1 MRKYRLKKIDD
12 MEINIASLV
21 DIIFLLLLFFVVAST
36 LDTGIIRATVRL
48 PNSGELS
55 NIEKIDS
62 ITLFLDREGAI
73 YTEKEH
79 LPWDYLSSYL
89 RKNTVG
95 TDRGIDVYADKEVG
109 FDYVARII
117 VAGSELGIEKI
128 NFLLQ
133 REYSD

>member
-21 DIIFLLLLFFVVAST
+21 DIIFLLLLFFIVAST
-36 LDTGIIRATVRL
+36 LDTGTIRATLRL
-48 PNSGELS
+48 PSSGELS
-55 NIEKIDS
+55 NIEKIES

-73 YTEKEH
+73 YSEKEH
-79 LPWDYLSSYL
+79 LSWDYLSSYL
-89 RKNTVG
+89 RENIVG
-95 TDRGIDVYADKEVG
+95 TDGGIDVYADKEVD
-109 FDYVARII
+109 FDYVAKII

>member
-36 LDTGIIRATVRL
+36 LDTGIIRAAIRL

-62 ITLFLDREGAI
+62 IALFLDRNGVLH
-73 YTEKEH
+73 TEKEH
-79 LPWDYLSSYL
+79 LPWDYLPSYL
-89 RKNTVG
+89 RENIVG
-95 TDRGIDVYADKEVG
+95 TDGGIDVYADKEVG

-133 REYSD
+133 REQSN

>member
-1 MRKYRLKKIDD
+1 MRKYRLKRIDD

-21 DIIFLLLLFFVVAST
+21 DIIFLLLLFFIVAST
-36 LDTGIIRATVRL
+36 LDTGTIRATLRL
-48 PNSGELS
+48 PSSGELS
-55 NIEKIDS
+55 NIEKIES

-73 YTEKEH
+73 YSEKEH
-79 LPWDYLSSYL
+79 LSWDYLSSYL
-89 RKNTVG
+89 RKNIVG
-95 TDRGIDVYADKEVG
+95 TDGGIDVYADKEVD
-109 FDYVARII
+109 FDYVAKII

>member
-62 ITLFLDREGAI
+62 ITLF
-73 YTEKEH
+73 
-79 LPWDYLSSYL
+79 
-89 RKNTVG
+89 
-95 TDRGIDVYADKEVG
+95 
-109 FDYVARII
+109 
-117 VAGSELGIEKI
+117 
-128 NFLLQ
+128 
-133 REYSD
+133 

>member
-1 MRKYRLKKIDD
+1 MRKYRLKRIDD

-21 DIIFLLLLFFVVAST
+21 DIIFLLLLFIVAST
-36 LDTGIIRATVRL
+36 LDTGIIRATIKL

-55 NIEKIDS
+55 NIEKID
-62 ITLFLDREGAI
+62 TFALFLDREGAI

-89 RKNTVG
+89 RENIVD
-95 TDRGIDVYADKEVG
+95 TDGGIDVYADKEVD
-109 FDYVARII
+109 FDYVAKII

-128 NFLLQ
+128 NFLLLN
-133 REYSD
+133 